1 MKLYST
7 NHQSP
12 DVDLEEAVLRGL
24 PPDNG
29 LYMPTE
35 FTKLPKSFWDNV
47 GNLSLQEIAFEV
59 SNALIGAD
67 IPADDLRKLVENA
80 INFPAPL
87 VEVEANTYCL
97 ELFHGPSMAFKDFG
111 ARFMAGL
118 MSYFLQK
125 THKKIH
131 VLVAT
136 SGDTGGAVAQG
147 FYKTLNIDVTIL
159 YPSGKVSDIQ
169 EKQLTTL
176 GENVR
181 ALEVSGTFD
190 DCQNLVK
197 QAFLDKELTEKFELA
212 SANSIN
218 IARLIPQ
225 AFYVNAYAQL
235 KKQGIDLP
243 MVISVPSG
251 NLGNLSA
258 GIIAWKLGM
267 PVKQFIAATNIN
279 NVVPKYIKTGT
290 YEAISPSLSTISNAM
305 DVGNPSNFPRM
316 KALLNDDLQQMRDL
330 LTGYFYTDEETKVA
344 MKEVFDRTGYVM
356 CPHTAVAYLG
366 LKAYEKTLKNPAAG
380 VPAAGVPAAGVPVS
394 GIFFSTAHYAKFLDV
409 VEEVVGEQVIPERLA
424 VLLSKEKQATP
435 MSTKFGDFKAWLM
448 DNL

>member
-12 DVDLEEAVLRGL
+12 DVDLAEAVFRGL

-35 FTKLPKSFWDNV
+35 FTPLSLSFWDNV
-47 GNLSLQEIAFEV
+47 QNLSLQEIAFEV

-67 IPADDLRKLVENA
+67 VPAEDLRQIVNSA
-80 INFPAPL
+80 IDFSAPI

-111 ARFMAGL
+111 ARFMAAL
-118 MSYFLQK
+118 MSYFLHKSQK
-125 THKKIH
+125 QIH
-131 VLVAT
+131 ILVAT

-147 FYKTLNIDVTIL
+147 FFKTPNIDVTIL
-159 YPSGKVSDIQ
+159 YPSGKVSEIQ

-176 GENVR
+176 GENIR

-190 DCQNLVK
+190 DCQKLVK
-197 QAFLDKELTEKFELA
+197 LAFLDKELTDKFDLA

-225 AFYVNAYAQL
+225 AFYFINAYAQL
-235 KKQGIDLP
+235 KKSGADLP
-243 MVISVPSG
+243 VIMSVPSG
-251 NLGNLSA
+251 NFGNLSA
-258 GIIAWKLGM
+258 GIIAWKLGL
-267 PVKQFIAATNIN
+267 PVHKFIAATNVN
-279 NVVPKYIKTGT
+279 NVVPAYLESGI
-290 YEAISPSLSTISNAM
+290 YEPISPSLSTISNAM
-305 DVGNPSNFPRM
+305 DVGNPSNFPRL
-316 KALLNDDLQQMRDL
+316 KALLNNDLETMRGL
-330 LTGYFYTDEETKVA
+330 IVGYFYDDEATKVA
-344 MKEVFDRTGYVM
+344 MTEVYERTGYVM

-366 LKAYEKTLKNPAAG
+366 LKAYTNTLSES
-380 VPAAGVPAAGVPVS
+380 VS

-409 VEEVVGEQVIPERLA
+409 VEEVVGKQDIPKRLSD
-424 VLLSKEKQATP
+424 LLSLEKQATP
-435 MSTKFGDFKAWLM
+435 MSTEFADFKDWLIA
-448 DNL
+448 NL

>member
-1 MKLYST
+1 MRLYST

-12 DVDLEEAVLRGL
+12 DVDLEEAIFRGL

-29 LYMPTE
+29 LYMPTQ
-35 FTKLPKSFWDNV
+35 FPKLPQSFWDNV

-59 SNALIGAD
+59 SNALIGED
-67 IPADDLRKLVENA
+67 VPAKDLRKLVETA
-80 INFPAPL
+80 IDFPAPI
-87 VEVEANTYCL
+87 VEIEANTYCL

-118 MSYFLQK
+118 MTYFLQK
-125 THKKIH
+125 TQKQIH
-131 VLVAT
+131 ILVAT

-147 FYKTLNIDVTIL
+147 FYKTPNIDVTIL

-176 GENVR
+176 SENIR

-190 DCQNLVK
+190 DCQKLVK
-197 QAFLDKELTEKFELA
+197 QAFLDKELTEKFDLA

-225 AFYVNAYAQL
+225 TFYYFNAYAQL

-243 MVISVPSG
+243 MVIAVPSG
-251 NLGNLSA
+251 NFGNLSA
-258 GIIAWKLGM
+258 GIIAWKLGLQ
-267 PVKQFIAATNIN
+267 VKQFIAATNIN
-279 NVVPKYIKTGT
+279 NVVPEYIKSGIF
-290 YEAISPSLSTISNAM
+290 EVISPSLSTISNAM
-305 DVGNPSNFPRM
+305 DVGNPSNFSRM

-330 LTGYFYTDEETKVA
+330 LAGYFYTDEETKIA
-344 MKEVFDRTGYVM
+344 MKDVYDRTGYVM

-380 VPAAGVPAAGVPVS
+380 VPVS

-409 VEEVVGEQVIPERLA
+409 VEEVVGEQAIPERLA

-435 MSTKFGDFKAWLM
+435 MSTEFVDFKAWLM
-448 DNL
+448 ENL

>member
-1 MKLYST
+1 MRLYST

-12 DVDLEEAVLRGL
+12 DVDLEEAVFRGL

-35 FTKLPKSFWDNV
+35 FTKLPQSFWDNV

-59 SNALIGAD
+59 SNALIGTD
-67 IPADDLRKLVENA
+67 VPSEDLRKLIDTA
-80 INFPAPL
+80 IDFPAPL
-87 VEVEANTYCL
+87 VKVEENTYCL

-125 THKKIH
+125 SQKQIH
-131 VLVAT
+131 ILVAT

-147 FYKTLNIDVTIL
+147 FYQTPNIDVTIL

-181 ALEVSGTFD
+181 ALEVNGTFD
-190 DCQNLVK
+190 DCQKLVK
-197 QAFLDKELTEKFELA
+197 QAFLDEELSRKFDLA

-225 AFYVNAYAQL
+225 AFYYVNAYAQL

-243 MVISVPSG
+243 VVISVPSG
-251 NLGNLSA
+251 NFGNLSA
-258 GIIAWKLGM
+258 GIIAWKLGL
-267 PVKQFIAATNIN
+267 PVQHFVAATNIN
-279 NVVPKYIKTGT
+279 NVVPKYIESGV

-316 KALLNDDLQQMRDL
+316 KALLNDDWQEMRDVL
-330 LTGYFYTDEETKVA
+330 SGYFYTDEETKIA
-344 MKEVFDRTGYVM
+344 MKDVYGRTGYVM

-366 LKAYEKTLKNPAAG
+366 LKAYEKTLKTPI
-380 VPAAGVPAAGVPVS
+380 S

-409 VEEVVGEQVIPERLA
+409 VEEVVGEQAIPERLA
-424 VLLSKEKQATP
+424 ALLNKEKQATLI
-435 MSTKFGDFKAWLM
+435 STDFVDFKAWLM
-448 DNL
+448 SNL

>member
-35 FTKLPKSFWDNV
+35 FTKLPKTFWDNIE
-47 GNLSLQEIAFEV
+47 NLTLQEIAFEV

-67 IPADDLRKLVENA
+67 VPAEDLRSLVYKA
-80 INFPAPL
+80 IDFPAPL
-87 VEVEANTYCL
+87 VEIEANTYCL

-125 THKKIH
+125 TQKQVHI
-131 VLVAT
+131 LVAT

-147 FYKTLNIDVTIL
+147 FYKTPNIDVTIL

-190 DCQNLVK
+190 DCQKLVK
-197 QAFLDKELTEKFELA
+197 QAFLDKELTDKFDLA

-225 AFYVNAYAQL
+225 AFYYVNAYAQL
-235 KKQGIDLP
+235 RKQGIDLP
-243 MVISVPSG
+243 MVIAVPSG
-251 NLGNLSA
+251 NFGNLSA

-267 PVKQFIAATNIN
+267 PVKQFVAATNIN

-316 KALLNDDLQQMRDL
+316 KALLNDDLGQMRDL
-330 LTGYFYTDEETKVA
+330 LAGYFYTDEETKVA
-344 MKEVFDRTGYVM
+344 MKDVYDRTGYVM

-366 LKAYEKTLKNPAAG
+366 LKAYEKTLKK
-380 VPAAGVPAAGVPVS
+380 PVS

-409 VEEVVGEQVIPERLA
+409 VEEVVGEQAIPERLA
-424 VLLSKEKQATP
+424 SLLSKEKQATQ
-435 MSTKFGDFKAWLM
+435 MTTNFADFKAWLM
-448 DNL
+448 ENL

>member
-1 MKLYST
+1 MRLYST

-12 DVDLEEAVLRGL
+12 DVDLEEAVFRGL

-35 FTKLPKSFWDNV
+35 FTKLPQSFWDNV

-59 SNALIGAD
+59 SNALIGTD
-67 IPADDLRKLVENA
+67 VPSEDLRKLIDTA
-80 INFPAPL
+80 IDFPAPL
-87 VEVEANTYCL
+87 VKVEENTYCL

-125 THKKIH
+125 SQKQIH
-131 VLVAT
+131 ILVAT

-147 FYKTLNIDVTIL
+147 FYKTPNIDVTIL

-181 ALEVSGTFD
+181 ALEVNGTFD
-190 DCQNLVK
+190 DCQKLVK
-197 QAFLDKELTEKFELA
+197 QAFLDEELSRKFDLA

-225 AFYVNAYAQL
+225 AFYYVNAYAQL

-243 MVISVPSG
+243 VVISVPSG
-251 NLGNLSA
+251 NFGNLSA
-258 GIIAWKLGM
+258 GIIAWKLGL
-267 PVKQFIAATNIN
+267 PVQHFVAATNIN
-279 NVVPKYIKTGT
+279 NVVPKYIESGV

-316 KALLNDDLQQMRDL
+316 KALLNDDLQQMRDVL
-330 LTGYFYTDEETKVA
+330 SGYFYTDEETKIA
-344 MKEVFDRTGYVM
+344 MKDVYERTGYVM

-366 LKAYEKTLKNPAAG
+366 LKDYEETLKTPI
-380 VPAAGVPAAGVPVS
+380 S

-409 VEEVVGEQVIPERLA
+409 VEEVVGEQAIPERLA
-424 VLLSKEKQATP
+424 ALLNKEKQAISI
-435 MSTKFGDFKAWLM
+435 STDFVDFKSWLM
-448 DNL
+448 SNL

>member
-1 MKLYST
+1 MRLYST

-12 DVDLEEAVLRGL
+12 DVDLEEAIFRGL

-29 LYMPTE
+29 LYMPIE
-35 FTKLPKSFWDNV
+35 LPKLPKSFWDNV
-47 GNLSLQEIAFEV
+47 ENLSLQEIAFEV
-59 SNALIGAD
+59 SNSLIGD
-67 IPADDLRKLVENA
+67 DVPADDLRKLVESA
-80 INFPAPL
+80 IDFPAPI
-87 VEVEANTYCL
+87 VEIEKNTYCL

-125 THKKIH
+125 SQKQIH
-131 VLVAT
+131 ILVAT

-147 FYKTLNIDVTIL
+147 FYKIPNIDVTIL

-169 EKQLTTL
+169 EKQLTTV

-190 DCQNLVK
+190 DCQKLVK
-197 QAFLDKELTEKFELA
+197 QAFLDKELTEKFDLA

-225 AFYVNAYAQL
+225 AFYYVNAYAQL

-258 GIIAWKLGM
+258 GIIAWKLGL
-267 PVKQFIAATNIN
+267 PVKKFIAATNIN
-279 NVVPKYIKTGT
+279 NVVPEYIKKGV
-290 YEAISPSLSTISNAM
+290 YKAINPSLSTISNAM

-316 KALLNDDLQQMRDL
+316 KALFGNDLQQMRDL
-330 LTGYFYTDEETKVA
+330 LEGYFYTDEETKVA
-344 MKEVFDRTGYVM
+344 MKTVYDSTGYVM

-380 VPAAGVPAAGVPVS
+380 VPVI

-409 VEEVVGEQVIPERLA
+409 VEEVVGQQAIPERLEA
-424 VLLSKEKQATP
+424 LLSKKKQATP
-435 MSTKFGDFKAWLM
+435 ISTEFIDFKAWLM
-448 DNL
+448 KNL

>member
-12 DVDLEEAVLRGL
+12 DVDLAEAVFRGL

-35 FTKLPKSFWDNV
+35 FKPLPSSFWDNV
-47 GNLSLQEIAFEV
+47 QNLSLQEIAFEIAH
-59 SNALIGAD
+59 ALIGED
-67 IPADDLRKLVENA
+67 VPTEDLRQLINRAIDFEAPIVKVE
-80 INFPAPL
+80 
-87 VEVEANTYCL
+87 ENTYCL

-111 ARFMAGL
+111 ARFMAAL

-125 THKKIH
+125 SQKQIH
-131 VLVAT
+131 ILVAT

-147 FYKTLNIDVTIL
+147 FYKTPNIDVTIL

-190 DCQNLVK
+190 DCQKLVK
-197 QAFLDKELTEKFELA
+197 QAFLDKDLTSKFDLA

-225 AFYVNAYAQL
+225 AFYYVSTYAQL
-235 KKQGIDLP
+235 KKSGADLP
-243 MVISVPSG
+243 VVISVPSG
-251 NLGNLSA
+251 NFGNLSA
-258 GIIAWKLGM
+258 GIIAWRLGM
-267 PVKQFIAATNIN
+267 PIKKFIATTNVN
-279 NVVPKYIKTGT
+279 NVVPT
-290 YEAISPSLSTISNAM
+290 YLESGIYEPISPSLSTISNAM

-316 KALLNDDLQQMRDL
+316 KALLDNDLEKMKELVAGYYYNDDATRA
-330 LTGYFYTDEETKVA
+330 A
-344 MKEVFDRTGYVM
+344 MKDVYERTGYVM

-366 LKAYEKTLKNPAAG
+366 LKSYTNTLNE
-380 VPAAGVPAAGVPVS
+380 PVS
-394 GIFFSTAHYAKFLDV
+394 GVFLSTAHYAKFLDV
-409 VEEVVGEQVIPERLA
+409 VEEVVGKQDIPQRLSD
-424 VLLSKEKQATP
+424 LLSLEKQATP
-435 MSTKFGDFKAWLM
+435 ISTNFADFKAWLM
-448 DNL
+448 ENL

>member
-12 DVDLEEAVLRGL
+12 DVDLEEAVFRGL

-29 LYMPTE
+29 LYMPTK
-35 FTKLPKSFWDNV
+35 FTKLPKSFWENV
-47 GNLSLQEIAFEV
+47 GNLSLQEIAFEI
-59 SNALIGAD
+59 SNALIGEN
-67 IPADDLRKLVENA
+67 IPAEDLRKLVNSA
-80 INFPAPL
+80 INFPAPI
-87 VEVEANTYCL
+87 VEIEPNTYCL

-125 THKKIH
+125 SQKQIH
-131 VLVAT
+131 ILVAT

-147 FYKTLNIDVTIL
+147 FYKTPNIDVTIL
-159 YPSGKVSDIQ
+159 YPSEKVSDIQ

-181 ALEVSGTFD
+181 ALEVNGTFD
-190 DCQNLVK
+190 DCQKLVK
-197 QAFLDKELTEKFELA
+197 QAFLDKELTEKFDLA

-225 AFYVNAYAQL
+225 AFYYVNAYAQL
-235 KKQGIDLP
+235 KKRGADLP

-258 GIIAWKLGM
+258 GIIAWKLGL
-267 PVKQFIAATNIN
+267 PVKQFISATNVN
-279 NVVPKYIKTGT
+279 NVVPEYIRTGT
-290 YEAISPSLSTISNAM
+290 YKTISPSLSTISNAM

-316 KALLNDDLQQMRDL
+316 KALLNDDLQEMRDL
-330 LTGYFYTDEETKVA
+330 LAGYFYTDEETKIA
-344 MKEVFDRTGYVM
+344 MKDVFDRTAYVM

-366 LKAYEKTLKNPAAG
+366 LKAYEKTLKNPI
-380 VPAAGVPAAGVPVS
+380 S

-409 VEEVVGEQVIPERLA
+409 VEEVVGKQAIPERLA
-424 VLLSKEKQATP
+424 ELLSKEKQATP
-435 MSTKFGDFKAWLM
+435 MSIEFGDFKAWLM
-448 DNL
+448 NNLVN

>member
-12 DVDLEEAVLRGL
+12 DVDLAEAVFRGL

-35 FTKLPKSFWDNV
+35 FTKLPQSFWDNV
-47 GNLSLQEIAFEV
+47 HNLSLQEIAFEV
-59 SNALIGAD
+59 SHALIGAD
-67 IPADDLRKLVENA
+67 VPSEDLRRLVNNA
-80 INFPAPL
+80 IDFPAPI
-87 VEVEANTYCL
+87 VEVETNTYCL

-111 ARFMAGL
+111 ARFMAAL

-125 THKKIH
+125 SQKQIH
-131 VLVAT
+131 ILVAT

-147 FYKTLNIDVTIL
+147 FYKTSNIDVTIL

-181 ALEVSGTFD
+181 ALEVNGTFD
-190 DCQNLVK
+190 DCQKLVK
-197 QAFLDKELTEKFELA
+197 QAFLDKELTAKFDLA

-225 AFYVNAYAQL
+225 AFYYVNAYAQL
-235 KKQGIDLP
+235 KKQGSDLP
-243 MVISVPSG
+243 VIMAVPSG
-251 NLGNLSA
+251 NFGNLSA
-258 GIIAWKLGM
+258 GIIAWKLGL
-267 PVKQFIAATNIN
+267 PVDKFIAATNVN
-279 NVVPKYIKTGT
+279 NVVPAYLKSGI
-290 YEAISPSLSTISNAM
+290 YEPISPSLSTISNAM

-316 KALLNDDLQQMRDL
+316 KALLDNDLETLRAL
-330 LTGYFYTDEETKVA
+330 VVGYFYDDETTKIA
-344 MKEVFDRTGYVM
+344 MKDVFDRTGYVM

-366 LKAYEKTLKNPAAG
+366 LKAYTNTLTKQVNG
-380 VPAAGVPAAGVPVS
+380 V
-394 GIFFSTAHYAKFLDV
+394 FFSTAHYAKFLDV
-409 VEEVVGEQVIPERLA
+409 VEEVVGKQSIPERLE
-424 VLLSKEKQATP
+424 VLLSKEKQATA
-435 MSTKFGDFKAWLM
+435 MTTEFADFKAWLM
-448 DNL
+448 NNL

>member
-12 DVDLEEAVLRGL
+12 DVDLAEAVFRGL

-35 FTKLPKSFWDNV
+35 FTPLPQSFWDNV

-67 IPADDLRKLVENA
+67 VPAEDLRQLINNA
-80 INFPAPL
+80 IDFTAPI

-111 ARFMAGL
+111 ARFMAAL

-125 THKKIH
+125 SQKQIH
-131 VLVAT
+131 ILVAT

-147 FYKTLNIDVTIL
+147 FFKTPNIDVTIL

-190 DCQNLVK
+190 DCQKLVK
-197 QAFLDKELTEKFELA
+197 LAFLDKELTDKFDLA

-225 AFYVNAYAQL
+225 AFYYVNAYAQL
-235 KKQGIDLP
+235 KKSGADLP
-243 MVISVPSG
+243 VVMSVPSG
-251 NLGNLSA
+251 NFGNLSA
-258 GIIAWKLGM
+258 GIIAWKLGL
-267 PVKQFIAATNIN
+267 PVHKFIATTNVN
-279 NVVPKYIKTGT
+279 NVVPAYLESGV
-290 YEAISPSLSTISNAM
+290 YEPISPSLSTISNAM

-316 KALLNDDLQQMRDL
+316 KALLNDDLQEMRDL
-330 LTGYFYTDEETKVA
+330 LAGYFYTDEETKIA
-344 MKEVFDRTGYVM
+344 MKDVYNRTGYVM

-366 LKAYEKTLKNPAAG
+366 LKAYEKTLKNE
-380 VPAAGVPAAGVPVS
+380 AAGVPVS

-409 VEEVVGEQVIPERLA
+409 VEEVVGEQAIPDRLSA
-424 VLLSKEKQATP
+424 LLSKEKQATA
-435 MSTKFGDFKAWLM
+435 MSTDFGDFKAWLM
-448 DNL
+448 ENL

>member
-1 MKLYST
+1 VAQLFYNQLFMKLYST

-12 DVDLEEAVLRGL
+12 NVDLEEAVFRGL

-35 FTKLPKSFWDNV
+35 FKALPQTFWDNV
-47 GNLSLQEIAFEV
+47 QNLSLQEIAFEI
-59 SNALIGAD
+59 SNTLIGDD
-67 IPADDLRKLVENA
+67 ISADDLRKLINNA
-80 INFPAPL
+80 IDFSAPI
-87 VEVEANTYCL
+87 VEIEENTYCL

-111 ARFMAGL
+111 ARFMAAL

-125 THKKIH
+125 SQKQIH
-131 VLVAT
+131 ILVAT

-147 FYKTLNIDVTIL
+147 FFKTPNIDVTIL

-181 ALEVSGTFD
+181 ALEVNGTFD
-190 DCQNLVK
+190 DCQKLVK
-197 QAFLDKELTEKFELA
+197 QAFLDTELTEKFDLA

-225 AFYVNAYAQL
+225 AFYYVNAYAQL
-235 KKQGIDLP
+235 KKWGKDLP
-243 MVISVPSG
+243 VVMSVPSG
-251 NLGNLSA
+251 NFGNLSA
-258 GIIAWKLGM
+258 GIIAWKLGL
-267 PVKQFIAATNIN
+267 PVQKFIATTNVN
-279 NVVPKYIKTGT
+279 NVVPEYLKTGI
-290 YEAISPSLSTISNAM
+290 YEPISPSLSTISNAM

-316 KALLNDDLQQMRDL
+316 KALLDNDLETLRSL
-330 LTGYFYTDEETKVA
+330 VIGCFYDDDATKIA
-344 MKEVFDRTGYVM
+344 MKDVFDRTGYVM

-366 LKAYEKTLKNPAAG
+366 LKAYTNTLSNQ
-380 VPAAGVPAAGVPVS
+380 VS

-409 VEEVVGEQVIPERLA
+409 VEAVVGEQAIPERLSD
-424 VLLSKEKQATP
+424 LLNLEKQATP
-435 MSTKFGDFKAWLM
+435 MSTDFSDFKAWLFA
-448 DNL
+448 NL

>member
-12 DVDLEEAVLRGL
+12 NVDLEEAVFRGL

-35 FTKLPKSFWDNV
+35 FKVLPQSFWDNV
-47 GNLSLQEIAFEV
+47 QNLTLQEIAFEI
-59 SNALIGAD
+59 SNALIGED
-67 IPADDLRKLVENA
+67 VPAEDLRKLINNA
-80 INFPAPL
+80 IDFAAPI

-111 ARFMAGL
+111 ARFMAAL

-125 THKKIH
+125 SQKKIH
-131 VLVAT
+131 ILVAT

-147 FYKTLNIDVTIL
+147 FFKTPNIDVTIL

-181 ALEVSGTFD
+181 ALEVDGTFD
-190 DCQNLVK
+190 DCQKLVK
-197 QAFLDKELTEKFELA
+197 QAFLDAELTEKFDLA

-225 AFYVNAYAQL
+225 AFYYVNAYAQL
-235 KKQGIDLP
+235 KKMGVNLP
-243 MVISVPSG
+243 VVMSVPSG

-258 GIIAWKLGM
+258 GIIAWKLGL
-267 PVKQFIAATNIN
+267 PIQKFISATNIN
-279 NVVPKYIKTGT
+279 NVVPEYLKTGI

-316 KALLNDDLQQMRDL
+316 KALLNNDLEALRGL
-330 LTGYFYTDEETKVA
+330 VVGYFYDDETTKIA
-344 MKEVFDRTGYVM
+344 MKDVHNRTGYVM

-366 LKAYEKTLKNPAAG
+366 LKAYTDTLSN
-380 VPAAGVPAAGVPVS
+380 PVS

-409 VEEVVGEQVIPERLA
+409 VELVVGEQPIPERLSD
-424 VLLSKEKQATP
+424 LLNLEKKATA
-435 MSTKFGDFKAWLM
+435 MSTDFADFKSWLLT
-448 DNL
+448 NL